1 MCVLKD
7 SRDSG
12 FFLGYRKRKKGFG
25 NRFDVFVV
33 LKTVCYSGI
42 CEVCLNP
49 LWLHWN
55 RVGFVRPRLWLFLL
69 RWNPQI
75 WPPLLKRP
83 SDMVSVLAHGS
94 QDWKKKKVMP
104 YFCRL
109 SNIQAEGKKCSA
121 EKSHPRT
128 PPPRGVFPWPL
139 WQHITLLYRRLPTPQ
154 LFRETNKRAFKLFA
168 SLFFRAWKVICLL
181 CQMSPLMFAPIMY
194 GAWIEILEPSS
205 VAYLDFV
212 CFNYEF
218 SI

>member
-1 MCVLKD
+1 MLGANVCTEGLQRV
-7 SRDSG
+7 R
-12 FFLGYRKRKKGFG
+12 FFLGYSKRKKKFWEPFWCICGVKDCMLF
-25 NRFDVFVV
+25 RHLWSVFESSLASLEQSWFCASLVLVV
-33 LKTVCYSGI
+33 PPEVKPADLAALVEKTLRHGQRASS
-42 CEVCLNP
+42 
-49 LWLHWN
+49 WK
-55 RVGFVRPRLWLFLL
+55 PRL
-69 RWNPQI
+69 
-75 WPPLLKRP
+75 KE
-83 SDMVSVLAHGS
+83 
-94 QDWKKKKVMP
+94 KKKVMP
-104 YFCRL
+104 FFCWL

-139 WQHITLLYRRLPTPQ
+139 WQHITLPYRRLPTPQ

-212 CFNYEF
+212 LF
-218 SI
+218 